1 MADFFQNGVITTLQ
15 KLGERNLDE
24 IERELIEF
32 PKRNRA
38 VLLLPA
44 LYSEF
49 ERDAMPRILEEL
61 KKVHY
66 LDMIVLSLGMAHE
79 EEFLRV
85 KKIMSE
91 LPQNV
96 KIVWNQGDRIQRL
109 YNLLEEKGFI
119 ANIPGKG
126 AAVWMAMG
134 YILSGNRNVV
144 IALHDCDIK
153 NYSRELLARL
163 IYPLVRPGAN
173 FEFSKGY
180 YARVAGRLYG
190 RVTRLFVTPLIRSL
204 KKLLGVNKF
213 LEFLDS
219 FRFILSGEFALIGEL
234 ARGINISP
242 SWGLEISIL
251 SEIYQNTSVDRIC
264 QVELVETYEH
274 KHQVLS
280 TENPNTGLL
289 KMASDI
295 ARILFRILSE
305 DGIIMSEAFF
315 RTLITTYINF
325 AKETVEKFYAL
336 SMINGL
342 SYDRHR
348 EIKTVEAFAHTLSR
362 AKDDFI
368 RDPMSIPVLSSWNR
382 VEAAI
387 PNFMDL
393 IREAVEEDNK

>member
-15 KLGERNLDE
+15 KLGQRNLEE
-24 IERELIEF
+24 IEKELTDF
-32 PKRNRA
+32 PKRNSS

-49 ERDAMPRILEEL
+49 EREAMPKILEEL
-61 KKVHY
+61 KKVNY
-66 LDMIVLSLGMAHE
+66 IDMIVLSLGMADE

-85 KKIMSE
+85 KKIMSA
-91 LPQNV
+91 LPQKV
-96 KIVWNQGDRIQRL
+96 KIVWNQGNRVQRL

-153 NYSRELLARL
+153 NYNRELLARL

-180 YARVAGRLYG
+180 YARVAGKLYG

-204 KKLLGVNKF
+204 KKLLGVNNF
-213 LEFLDS
+213 LEYLDS

-264 QVELVETYEH
+264 QVELVESYEH
-274 KHQVLS
+274 KHQDLS
-280 TENPNTGLL
+280 VENPNKGLL

-305 DGIIMSEAFF
+305 DGIVMSEAFF
-315 RTLITTYINF
+315 RTLITTYIHF

-342 SYDRHR
+342 FYDRHG
-348 EIKTVEAFAHTLSR
+348 EIKTVEAFANTLSR

-368 RDPMSIPVLSSWNR
+368 EDPMSIPVLSSWNR

-387 PNFMDL
+387 PDFMDL